1 MKISIFL
8 SLLYLELF
16 NKREKQGRR
25 EFLGSM
31 LYVPRDETFEKLFAD
46 VTSIVR
52 FIRIVFDP
60 IPPPYIEERFRFLL

>member
-1 MKISIFL
+1 MIDKHPIDSLKKKAEFRMKISIFL

-52 FIRIVFDP
+52 FI
-60 IPPPYIEERFRFLL
+60 